1 MLRPLALFIGLRYTG
16 AKRRNHFISFISLIS
31 MLGIALGITAL
42 ITVISVMNGFEKE
55 LRDRTLEMLSDA
67 TVYSLADDFH
77 NWSEV
82 LQRAAKNEEVLG
94 VAPFIDRETL
104 MRGFRARG
112 ALVRGIDPNFEHTV
126 SDIGKHMLSGSID
139 DLHAGSFGIVLG
151 RDLARGLGVS
161 MGEKVT
167 VFAPQLRTTPAGVLP
182 LAKGFTVVGLFSAGM
197 QQFDAGLALIHLH
210 DAQRLFRTGGG
221 IGGLHVKVRDKFRA
235 RAVSQALVQDL
246 GGVYRVKDWS
256 EQNVNLFHAVAQ
268 EKLVM
273 FVILSLIVAVAAF
286 NIVSTLVMV
295 VTDKAAD
302 IAILRTL
309 GAAPRTIMA
318 VFLVQGMLIGLVGSV
333 LGTLGGVA
341 LAANIETLVPMLEHL
356 LGIHFLA
363 PDVYYI
369 SELPS
374 DLRFADVIWITS
386 ISFFMSL
393 MAGIYPSWRASRT
406 QPAEA
411 LRYE

>member
-1 MLRPLALFIGLRYTG
+1 MLTPLPLFIGLRYTG
-16 AKRRNHFISFISLIS
+16 AKRRNHFISFISLTS

-42 ITVISVMNGFEKE
+42 VTVISVMNGFEKE
-55 LRDRTLEMLSDA
+55 LRDRTLNMLSDA
-67 TVYSLADDFH
+67 TIYSLADDFQD
-77 NWSEV
+77 WSEV
-82 LQRAAKNEEVLG
+82 LARAGRNPEVLG
-94 VAPFIDRETL
+94 AAPFIDRETL
-104 MRGFRARG
+104 MRGYRANG
-112 ALVRGIDPNFEHTV
+112 ALVRGVDPTHEPSV
-126 SDIGKHMLSGSID
+126 SEIGKYMLKGSLD
-139 DLHAGSFGIVLG
+139 DLIPGGFGIVLG
-151 RDLARGLGVS
+151 RDLARALGVA
-161 MGEKVT
+161 MGNKVT

-182 LAKGFTVVGLFSAGM
+182 VAKAFTVVGLFSAGM
-197 QQFDAGLALIHLH
+197 QQFDAGLALIHLR
-210 DAQRLFRTGGG
+210 DAQRLFRTGKGV
-221 IGGLHVKVRDKFRA
+221 GGLHVKVRDKFRA
-235 RAVSQALVQDL
+235 RAVSRALVKDL

-309 GAAPRTIMA
+309 GAAPSTITA
-318 VFLVQGMLIGLVGSV
+318 VFMVQGSLIGL
-333 LGTLGGVA
+333 LGTVMGTIGGVA

-374 DLRFADVIWITS
+374 DLRLVDVIWIAGL
-386 ISFFMSL
+386 SFFMSIV
-393 MAGIYPSWRASRT
+393 AGIYPSWRASRT